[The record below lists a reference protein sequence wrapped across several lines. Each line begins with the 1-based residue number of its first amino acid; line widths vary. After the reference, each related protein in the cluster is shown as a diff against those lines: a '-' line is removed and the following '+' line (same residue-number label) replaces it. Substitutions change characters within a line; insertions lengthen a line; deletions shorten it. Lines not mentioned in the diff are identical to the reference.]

1 MRRQFSHHFAVILF
15 YTCMT
20 SLGQSCY
27 GGNWWFKWFGWFW
40 LSQIVG
46 NISGVHT
53 HRLVVDW
60 TKPATTVKYKSYS
73 CPSHTS
79 HSSNS
84 SSTAQSVI
92 MIFILVNIALVASL
106 PTEIPSYDEE
116 VDTRIVNREEEQR
129 SDIAGSLVSDVKQ
142 INVLLNIPNN
152 CNANTIYDD
161 MIRQINNCKTGSD
174 RGHPN
179 LKSGCLLQIDFTR
192 LKTDCQNSKL
202 SFPKDAENIWHPSPS
217 CNGGYCQ

>member
-1 MRRQFSHHFAVILF
+1 M
-15 YTCMT
+15 
-20 SLGQSCY
+20 G
-27 GGNWWFKWFGWFW
+27 
-40 LSQIVG
+40 
-46 NISGVHT
+46 
-53 HRLVVDW
+53 
-60 TKPATTVKYKSYS
+60 TTVKYKSYS
-73 CPSHTS
+73 CPSHTWD
-79 HSSNS
+79 SSS
-84 SSTAQSVI
+84 TSSTAQPVI
-92 MIFILVNIALVASL
+92 MLIFILVNIALVASL

-152 CNANTIYDD
+152 C
-161 MIRQINNCKTGSD
+161 KTGSD

-217 CNGGYCQ
+217 CNGGYCQEKSNFEFSKTVNTNVAFPQDSSSSNAPTDSSYGYGPQ

>member
-1 MRRQFSHHFAVILF
+1 MGS
-15 YTCMT
+15 TT
-20 SLGQSCY
+20 
-27 GGNWWFKWFGWFW
+27 
-40 LSQIVG
+40 
-46 NISGVHT
+46 
-53 HRLVVDW
+53 
-60 TKPATTVKYKSYS
+60 ATTVKYKSYS

-79 HSSNS
+79 HSSS
-84 SSTAQSVI
+84 TSSTAQPVI

-152 CNANTIYDD
+152 CNANTNYDD
-161 MIRQINNCKTGSD
+161 IRQINNCKTGSD

-192 LKTDCQNSKL
+192 LKTD
-202 SFPKDAENIWHPSPS
+202 
-217 CNGGYCQ
+217 

>member
-1 MRRQFSHHFAVILF
+1 MGS
-15 YTCMT
+15 TT
-20 SLGQSCY
+20 
-27 GGNWWFKWFGWFW
+27 
-40 LSQIVG
+40 
-46 NISGVHT
+46 
-53 HRLVVDW
+53 
-60 TKPATTVKYKSYS
+60 ATTVKYKSYS

-79 HSSNS
+79 NGSNS
-84 SSTAQSVI
+84 SSTAQPVI
-92 MIFILVNIALVASL
+92 MQLIFLLVNIALVASL
-106 PTEIPSYDEE
+106 PTEIPSYDEV

-217 CNGGYCQ
+217 CNGGYCQEKSNFEFSKTVNTNVAFPQPSNNAPSDSSYGYGPQ